1 MHFRRQYLNCGGQ
14 YVCNEWVVKNV
25 KHNHPC
31 KLTKTRVKVTVMPGM
46 ENRVLNS
53 FLESKKSNLI
63 KVMRCEGQC
72 RNNNGMN
79 PVDCIPT
86 KLHFKKVK
94 IDIKTRYQRDVQ
106 NVSR

>member
-1 MHFRRQYLNCGGQ
+1 M
-14 YVCNEWVVKNV
+14 VKNE

-31 KLTKTRVKVTVMPGM
+31 KLTRTRVKVTVMPGM

-63 KVMRCEGQC
+63 RVARCEGQC
-72 RNNNGMN
+72 ENNNAMN
-79 PVDCIPT
+79 PVDCVPT

-94 IDIKTRYQRDVQ
+94 IDIMTRYQKDVQ